1 MAILCLL
8 KQDFVLNQIVEQR
21 TLLHRL
27 IPILDHLT
35 LFRSFSTALIRML
48 RLHRYAS
55 LIVLNIVFIIVFIT
69 VYSSVLS

>member
-8 KQDFVLNQIVEQR
+8 KQDFVLNLVVEQR

-48 RLHRYAS
+48 RLHQYAP
-55 LIVLNIVFIIVFIT
+55 LIVLNIVSIIVFIT